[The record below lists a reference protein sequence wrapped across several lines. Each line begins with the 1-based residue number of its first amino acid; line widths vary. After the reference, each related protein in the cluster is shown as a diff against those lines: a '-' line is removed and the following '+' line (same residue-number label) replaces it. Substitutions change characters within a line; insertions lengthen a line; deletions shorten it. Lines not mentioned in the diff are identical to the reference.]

1 MADDSSGKSIADAYR
16 NWTSDTA
23 AAPQSV
29 GAAIADA
36 YRTQDAN
43 ASARRSAPTGPEV
56 DEYGNLISTFSAAPD
71 PYSPGARIGTAA
83 AEAWRA
89 PGLALPRVPADLV
102 MSPIYNPII
111 AGAETAL
118 RAGGAVLR
126 GGQQAVVEATPD
138 ISLPSLPPGVTVPLG
153 GGRFLSGELT
163 PGPLGREIAA
173 LPEAFPFGIDAL
185 RPPGRPPVPG
195 TELRIP
201 MTGQTV
207 PFMHGQS
214 AFDAP
219 PTPRFVQEYYGEG
232 TPSNPLAAAPP
243 GERPSFVPPGVN
255 IPPRPVEPPAFI
267 PPGASGRAEAATPG
281 GGPASEPANAL
292 TPSPT
297 PTPTGAPSARIAPIV
312 TQAQAEAEAD
322 RILRH
327 FAGDQTPVINSAPL
341 ASGAQPTLSQ
351 SIEGGHG
358 GLAGLERG
366 VRDVPE
372 QTQHFVTRETG
383 NTTLRN
389 KAVGDVIGDPRATD
403 VVESELNART
413 APQEAKIF
421 DPSRTSP
428 VDPSDAIAM
437 LDQIRNG
444 PKGQRD
450 AVASSLD
457 HLRSKLIDK
466 DGNMQTDPAQLRG
479 VDLAIKDM
487 ISPMAA
493 GTKQDGRAA
502 AHELMAVRDVLRD
515 NIEQGAPG
523 YKEFLAQQ
531 AQERSAIDGQR
542 FLQARNITDRHGNV
556 NLGTLD
562 ATIKAAERQQRMPG
576 ARLADGVTDEQLDRL
591 RQLRADYQNDAKQ
604 RLGTSLGSPTVQK
617 LGVSGSMGAMGHPLL
632 AGAAATAGAYMA
644 GINPVWGMALGGVNY
659 LLKEQSANAQ
669 RMVMDAL
676 RDKLLNPE
684 KARSAF
690 TPR

>member
-138 ISLPSLPPGVTVPLG
+138 ISLPSLPPGVTIPLG

-173 LPEAFPFGIDAL
+173 LPEAFPFGVDAL
-185 RPPGRPPVPG
+185 RPPGRPPIPG
-195 TELRIP
+195 TGGR
-201 MTGQTV
+201 
-207 PFMHGQS
+207 S

-219 PTPRFVQEYYGEG
+219 PGPAQTDAVYPPTPPAPQLDPRGVPIRDFSPPPPRPEAG
-232 TPSNPLAAAPP
+232 APP
-243 GERPSFVPPGVN
+243 GG
-255 IPPRPVEPPAFI
+255 
-267 PPGASGRAEAATPG
+267 GA
-281 GGPASEPANAL
+281 ASEPANAL

-297 PTPTGAPSARIAPIV
+297 ATPTGAPSARIAPIV

-341 ASGAQPTLSQ
+341 TSGAQPTLSQ

-690 TPR
+690 APR